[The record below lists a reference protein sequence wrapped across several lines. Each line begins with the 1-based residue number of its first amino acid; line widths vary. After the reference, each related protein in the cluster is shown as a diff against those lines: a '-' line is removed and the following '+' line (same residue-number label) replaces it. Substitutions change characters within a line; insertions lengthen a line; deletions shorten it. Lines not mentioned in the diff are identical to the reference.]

1 VALNYSDCDA
11 ALREIADQNVA
22 NKNRLASAKATVVTA
37 DTELGGMATKYGA
50 VITTITAAA
59 AAQPDNEA
67 YQAMK
72 ARADALV
79 ADYQALKAEAAAL
92 RTAIGA

>member
-1 VALNYSDCDA
+1 MALNYSDCDA

-37 DTELGGMATKYGA
+37 DTELGGMASKYGT
-50 VITTITAAA
+50 VITTINTAAA
-59 AAQPDNEA
+59 ANPGNAA

-72 ARADALV
+72 AKADQLV